1 MFNLKMKITASIVR
15 SLTNT
20 RIKFIYNNL
29 TFDSCKPLIIEHV
42 FDEIPIPQKSVD
54 RLVNR
59 LVHRDVDAYDYN
71 RDILEEQI
79 TRA

>member
-1 MFNLKMKITASIVR
+1 MKITASIVR
-15 SLTNT
+15 SISST
-20 RIKFIYNNL
+20 RIKIIYNNL

-42 FDEIPIPQKSVD
+42 FNVPNKPVD

-71 RDILEEQI
+71 RNDVLEEQI
-79 TRA
+79 SRA

>member
-1 MFNLKMKITASIVR
+1 MKITTTIVR

-29 TFDSCKPLIIEHV
+29 KFDSCKPLIIEHV
-42 FDEIPIPQKSVD
+42 FRDIPSLPKPVD

-71 RDILEEQI
+71 RGILEEQI

>member
-1 MFNLKMKITASIVR
+1 MKITTSIVR
-15 SLTNT
+15 SLTST
-20 RIKFIYNNL
+20 RIKIIYNNL

-42 FDEIPIPQKSVD
+42 FKELPKPVD

-71 RDILEEQI
+71 RNVLEEQI
-79 TRA
+79 SRA

>member
-1 MFNLKMKITASIVR
+1 MKITTSIVR
-15 SLTNT
+15 SISST

-29 TFDSCKPLIIEHV
+29 KFDSCKPLIIEHV
-42 FDEIPIPQKSVD
+42 FNEIPTPPKHVD

-71 RDILEEQI
+71 RNILDEQI
-79 TRA
+79 SRA

>member
-1 MFNLKMKITASIVR
+1 MKITASIVR
-15 SLTNT
+15 SISST
-20 RIKFIYNNL
+20 RIKIIYNNL

-42 FDEIPIPQKSVD
+42 FNEIPIPHKSVD

-71 RDILEEQI
+71 RNDVLEEQI
-79 TRA
+79 SRA

>member
-1 MFNLKMKITASIVR
+1 MKITTTIVR

-42 FDEIPIPQKSVD
+42 FNDIQSLPKPVD

-71 RDILEEQI
+71 RNDVLEEQI
-79 TRA
+79 SRA